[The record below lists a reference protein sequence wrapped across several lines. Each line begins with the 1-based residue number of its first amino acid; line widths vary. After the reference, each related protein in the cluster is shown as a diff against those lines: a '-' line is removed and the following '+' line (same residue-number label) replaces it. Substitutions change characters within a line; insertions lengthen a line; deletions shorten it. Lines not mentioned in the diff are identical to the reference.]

1 MNNITSSLT
10 LDSRTSTFPSGVLVL
25 NKPKGPTSTAC
36 LNRIKKRFKPKKI
49 GHAGTLDPLAQGV
62 LLVLFGQA
70 TKLANYLGQGKKTYA
85 GTLRLG
91 LVTDTYDI
99 EGKIEAELPWDNIRE
114 EDVVQEILNWKNLQE
129 QEVPPVSA
137 AKYKGKPL
145 YVLKRTG
152 QKVPLKTK
160 AIKIFE
166 AQVIHIDL
174 PEINFRVTCSQGTYI
189 RSLAHSLGKR
199 LGCGAVLT
207 ELIREKCHPFG
218 LEQAFDLEE
227 VLKAE
232 QLEPFIL
239 SIPKALSHWPQ
250 ATVSTEAEK
259 LIRHGHALDPE
270 LVPELPQKKD
280 ARALLVNEKGQEL
293 ALVQAKV
300 KDGRLRW
307 TILRGLW
314 TQN

>member
-1 MNNITSSLT
+1 MN
-10 LDSRTSTFPSGVLVL
+10 GVLIL
-25 NKPKGPTSTAC
+25 NKPRGPTSTGC
-36 LNRIKKRFKPKKI
+36 LNKIKKRFKPRKI
-49 GHAGTLDPLAQGV
+49 GHAGTLDPLAEGV
-62 LLVLFGQA
+62 LVVLLGQA
-70 TKLANYLGQGKKTYA
+70 TKLAPYLVEGKKTYR
-85 GTLRLG
+85 GSLRLG

-99 EGKIEAELPWDNIRE
+99 TGKVEAKFPWDNIGKDDIVRE
-114 EDVVQEILNWKNLQE
+114 IRDWENLQD

-145 YVLKRTG
+145 YALKRAG

-160 AIKIFE
+160 PIKIFE
-166 AQVIHIDL
+166 AKIIDINL
-174 PEINFRVTCSQGTYI
+174 PDVNFRVTCSQGTYI

-207 ELIREKCHPFG
+207 ELTREKCHPFG
-218 LEQAFDLEE
+218 LDQAFALEDI
-227 VLKAE
+227 LKAE

-250 ATVSTEAEK
+250 TSVSIEVEK
-259 LIRHGHALDPE
+259 LIRHGQALDPE
-270 LVPELPQKKD
+270 LVPNLPLKENS
-280 ARALLVNEKGQEL
+280 RALLVNEEGQEL
-293 ALVQAKV
+293 ALVEAKL

-314 TQN
+314 AQN